1 METAS
6 PCNRPHCRLQI
17 PRMHRPMGD
26 TSTYTHTDIHTH
38 RDTHTGTHTQL
49 VLYEESMSVG
59 FCYTAS
65 LVYFF
70 KVHGC
75 LIAKIK
81 KRIYPW
87 TYFKFSDIHCFYLG
101 HRQSQLGGATHQG
114 IQELLASHQILADIA
129 LQAQHGWLAYA
140 IQSQ

>member
-26 TSTYTHTDIHTH
+26 TSTYTHTDIHTE

-59 FCYTAS
+59 FCYNSS
-65 LVYFF
+65 LLYCF
-70 KVHGC
+70 KFHGC
-75 LIAKIK
+75 LIVKIK
-81 KRIYPW
+81 KIYPW
-87 TYFKFSDIHCFYLG
+87 TYFKF
-101 HRQSQLGGATHQG
+101 
-114 IQELLASHQILADIA
+114 
-129 LQAQHGWLAYA
+129 
-140 IQSQ
+140 

>member
-26 TSTYTHTDIHTH
+26 TCTDTHTDIQTH
-38 RDTHTGTHTQL
+38 RDTHTGTHIQL

-87 TYFKFSDIHCFYLG
+87 TYFKF
-101 HRQSQLGGATHQG
+101 
-114 IQELLASHQILADIA
+114 
-129 LQAQHGWLAYA
+129 
-140 IQSQ
+140 

>member
-17 PRMHRPMGD
+17 PRMHRPMGYI
-26 TSTYTHTDIHTH
+26 STYTHTDI
-38 RDTHTGTHTQL
+38 HTQL

-87 TYFKFSDIHCFYLG
+87 TYFKF
-101 HRQSQLGGATHQG
+101 
-114 IQELLASHQILADIA
+114 
-129 LQAQHGWLAYA
+129 
-140 IQSQ
+140 

>member
-87 TYFKFSDIHCFYLG
+87 TYFKFSDIYYFHLR
-101 HRQSQLGGATHQG
+101 HRQSQLGGAKH
-114 IQELLASHQILADIA
+114 
-129 LQAQHGWLAYA
+129 
-140 IQSQ
+140 

>member
-1 METAS
+1 MV
-6 PCNRPHCRLQI
+6 PDIKLRPPHVHI
-17 PRMHRPMGD
+17 HTYID
-26 TSTYTHTDIHTH
+26 THTHTDIHTDT
-38 RDTHTGTHTQL
+38 DTHTGTHTQL

-87 TYFKFSDIHCFYLG
+87 TYFKF
-101 HRQSQLGGATHQG
+101 
-114 IQELLASHQILADIA
+114 
-129 LQAQHGWLAYA
+129 
-140 IQSQ
+140 

>member
-1 METAS
+1 
-6 PCNRPHCRLQI
+6 
-17 PRMHRPMGD
+17 MGD

-38 RDTHTGTHTQL
+38 THTGTHTQL

-75 LIAKIK
+75 LSKN
-81 KRIYPW
+81 
-87 TYFKFSDIHCFYLG
+87 
-101 HRQSQLGGATHQG
+101 
-114 IQELLASHQILADIA
+114 QEKNIPLDRYQVMRH
-129 LQAQHGWLAYA
+129 
-140 IQSQ
+140 